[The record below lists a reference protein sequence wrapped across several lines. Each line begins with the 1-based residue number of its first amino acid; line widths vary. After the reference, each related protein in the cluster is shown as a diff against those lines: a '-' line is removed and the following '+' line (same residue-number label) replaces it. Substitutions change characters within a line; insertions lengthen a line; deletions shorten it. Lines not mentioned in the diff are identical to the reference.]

1 MFNIMSHTAKPS
13 KYTRRYHPRHPLA
26 QYAVNQ
32 IDTLKLCSQD
42 IVKAMGYPLKHTI
55 PACERL
61 RHVLSSKHLGLD
73 GSYIDKHFTA
83 DEFLTKLF
91 MVLEIPYEPFAE
103 DIAKIKYDLA
113 HGSQS
118 LPSYSL
124 QAKIAFE
131 FDGANWLARSSALR
145 LACIRLPD
153 DFAELAEAERHL
165 IVKESIREHYQRYEG
180 GLPFAG
186 VIEGYEL
193 MTEQNNKVVDSLQYR
208 LPKSS
213 SV

>member
-1 MFNIMSHTAKPS
+1 MFNIMSHIANPS

-61 RHVLSSKHLGLD
+61 RHVLSNKHLGLD

-91 MVLEIPYEPFAE
+91 MVLEIPYTPFSE

-131 FDGANWLARSSALR
+131 FDGANWLARSSASR
-145 LACIRLPD
+145 LAYIRLPD
-153 DFAELAEAERHL
+153 DFAELEEAERHL
-165 IVKESIREHYQRYEG
+165 IVKESICEHYQRYEG
-180 GLPFAG
+180 GLPFDG
-186 VIEGYEL
+186 MIKGYEL
-193 MTEQNNKVVDSLQYR
+193 MTEQNNKVINSLKYS